1 MSAIAA
7 IKTSTLLSNVA
18 LTTSTTVGVDR
29 TFDPEGF
36 NAPGVARWVDRVGG
50 IELGFPSL
58 DLSVRPPPPRG
69 GGERMYKVT
78 TNLRVPTLEVT
89 SPSTMTGIQPA
100 PTLAYALWAKL
111 ELMLPARSTL
121 AERTLFLSLFK
132 SLFETTINASD
143 ASPTDA
149 TGTPLIPA
157 ILNFERPY

>member
-1 MSAIAA
+1 
-7 IKTSTLLSNVA
+7 
-18 LTTSTTVGVDR
+18 
-29 TFDPEGF
+29 
-36 NAPGVARWVDRVGG
+36 
-50 IELGFPSL
+50 
-58 DLSVRPPPPRG
+58 
-69 GGERMYKVT
+69 
-78 TNLRVPTLEVT
+78 
-89 SPSTMTGIQPA
+89 MTGIQPA